1 MCEHMPMKKVS
12 INALH
17 CLLLLHTLFP
27 ALAAAELYRCSG
39 VWTNKPCENGS
50 AEKVLPDYKRPT
62 RSEEEV
68 RLARKRAWLED
79 LEIRLTD
86 LRARYDL
93 TVSSS
98 IARDI
103 CTRPETS
110 LDECQSAINGVEKQV
125 SAQLAAAQAAEP
137 PARRAERVYDV
148 DPPARSEPAQSVV
161 IVNNE
166 QWWWSGRDPHHDH
179 HRRPHPPIVSQPRA
193 PRAPRARRPPL
204 KAGIAAPGA
213 RTSRTSRTKR

>member
-1 MCEHMPMKKVS
+1 MKKVS

-68 RLARKRAWLED
+68 RLARKRA
-79 LEIRLTD
+79 
-86 LRARYDL
+86 
-93 TVSSS
+93 
-98 IARDI
+98 
-103 CTRPETS
+103 ETS